1 MVLFLF
7 SAVKGGAPVNMSY
20 IRAPRDHQSTA
31 FPWPVL
37 DTVNVSIS
45 QVLYFVYVTPGQNL
59 WRHVLDGATEGVGDG
74 ALVYRLFAQPEVCQL
89 DVALSVQQ
97 DVFRL

>member
-1 MVLFLF
+1 MPFNIFSMVLFLF

-37 DTVNVSIS
+37 EIIRLKSFPGTVT
-45 QVLYFVYVTPGQNL
+45 VLPGQNL
-59 WRHVLDGATEGVGDG
+59 WRHVLDGATEGVRHC
-74 ALVYRLFAQPEVCQL
+74 ALVYRLFAQPEVC
-89 DVALSVQQ
+89 
-97 DVFRL
+97 